1 MTTQPPSPNRTD
13 ALLAGI
19 AVLACLPYVALKVAW
34 LSGSTVGLTDPDA
47 LATTS
52 MEVANALTLGM
63 ELVALALAVALAR
76 PAGARLPAWLVGLP
90 MYVGT
95 GLLGGILL
103 VVPIQT
109 VLGLVRGSAGTV
121 AAQDAEPIADWVF
134 GVVYGAFCVL
144 GLALITLFA
153 RYGWRRW
160 VRPRWMLTLGELG
173 PVSPGTR
180 RLAIGHGIVMVG
192 VCVVELV
199 ITVSAW
205 GTVGGHPVAAVLA
218 AGLALTGLV
227 VLARRRPAHWSA
239 RWPML
244 AAVVGSAVVAAWGL
258 YFAVVLTLPNPL
270 GDGVPMAGA
279 LALVGLL
286 RAGSGAS
293 TPLVLAAL
301 RRSGRAREVP
311 VRPRAESWA

>member
-109 VLGLVRGSAGTV
+109 VLGLVRGPRAPWPHRMPNPSRTGCSVWST
-121 AAQDAEPIADWVF
+121 
-134 GVVYGAFCVL
+134 
-144 GLALITLFA
+144 A
-153 RYGWRRW
+153 RSVSWGWR
-160 VRPRWMLTLGELG
+160 
-173 PVSPGTR
+173 
-180 RLAIGHGIVMVG
+180 
-192 VCVVELV
+192 
-199 ITVSAW
+199 
-205 GTVGGHPVAAVLA
+205 
-218 AGLALTGLV
+218 
-227 VLARRRPAHWSA
+227 
-239 RWPML
+239 
-244 AAVVGSAVVAAWGL
+244 
-258 YFAVVLTLPNPL
+258 
-270 GDGVPMAGA
+270 
-279 LALVGLL
+279 
-286 RAGSGAS
+286 
-293 TPLVLAAL
+293 
-301 RRSGRAREVP
+301 
-311 VRPRAESWA
+311 